1 MKYNNIKEA
10 VFLERPNRFIANVL
24 LDGQEEVC
32 HVKNT
37 GRCRELLTPGASV
50 FLEKS
55 GNPAR
60 KTKYD
65 LVGVKKGEL
74 MINMDSQ
81 VPNKAVEE
89 WLLKKELFKDL
100 TLVRPETKYGS
111 SRFDFYIEAGGR
123 RIFMEV
129 KGVTLEEN
137 GVARFPDAPTLRGIK
152 HIHELMEARK
162 EGYEAYIFFVIQMK
176 GVNSFEPNYRTQPEF
191 GEALKQAAED
201 GVHILAYDCIVERDS
216 IEIDAAVRT
225 RLSCGELLG
234 TECIEKC

>member
-1 MKYNNIKEA
+1 MLFRSIKEA
-10 VFLERPNRFIANVL
+10 VFQERPNRFIAHVM
-24 LDGQEEVC
+24 LDGHREIC

-50 FLEKS
+50 FIEECS
-55 GNPAR
+55 NPAR

-65 LVGVKKGEL
+65 LIGVKKGHL
-74 MINMDSQ
+74 LINMDSQ

-89 WLLKKELFKDL
+89 WLLKKELFIDL

-129 KGVTLEEN
+129 KGVTLEEE

-152 HIHELMEARK
+152 HIHELMEAIK
-162 EGYEAYIFFVIQMK
+162 EGYEAYVLFVIQMK
-176 GVNSFEPNYRTQPEF
+176 GVSSFEPNYRTHQEF
-191 GEALKQAAED
+191 GEALKQAAEA
-201 GVHILAYDCIVERDS
+201 GVHILAYDCIVTEDS
-216 IEIDAAVRT
+216 IEIDRQVRV
-225 RLSCGELLG
+225 
-234 TECIEKC
+234 EKC